1 MQIGTQIKPVLTSSL
16 SPQSMLRG
24 LESGWRPLRRLCDVG
39 ERCRSRRKRRRWSRG
54 HAGRRVS
61 EFAKANAAA
70 SETTASD
77 RRARGGGEIDTLA
90 EASGAVLAAKWGE
103 AAEEHGGDVFGWWC
117 VVCGQRWRFR
127 VWVVRWREWGNHPR
141 VN

>member
-1 MQIGTQIKPVLTSSL
+1 
-16 SPQSMLRG
+16 
-24 LESGWRPLRRLCDVG
+24 VG

-70 SETTASD
+70 SKTTASD

-117 VVCGQRWRFR
+117 VGRDGGSACAWSG
-127 VWVVRWREWGNHPR
+127 REFQGEITPA
-141 VN
+141 